1 MALIDMQDIRK
12 HLLQQC
18 KQLKIL
24 PESAALG
31 KTDQYLEARNE
42 QILKCLLSG
51 FLMNTARLMSDGSYK
66 TIFGNHTVAIH
77 PSSVLFGRKMEA
89 IKFTEYVFTTKS
101 FGRNVSGVRIRWI
114 DEAIAALP

>member
-1 MALIDMQDIRK
+1 LKDIRK

-24 PESAALG
+24 PEGVELP
-31 KTDQYLEARNE
+31 KTDDYNETRNE

-51 FLMNTARLMSDGSYK
+51 FLMNTARLMPDGSYK
-66 TIFGNHTVAIH
+66 TVFGNHTVAIH

-89 IKFTEYVFTTKS
+89 IMFTEYVFTSKS
-101 FGRNVSGVRIRWI
+101 YGRNVSGVRIKWI
-114 DEAIAALP
+114 DEAVAALP